1 MADNEKEILIRR
13 MAEEDISRVK
23 AIDESWKGS
32 ERALSWEVG
41 AEIEVAVYRPALSFV
56 AEVEGEIVGFI
67 LGDIRG
73 AEYGKDLT
81 GWIDMVGVDPRCQH
95 MGVGKSLVEKFCEVC
110 QQNGVSSE
118 VVIRDSDELLK
129 GFFTSMGFRRGD
141 MVNYIKENQEGR

>member
-1 MADNEKEILIRR
+1 MADSEKEIVVRR
-13 MAEEDISRVK
+13 MTDEDISLVK
-23 AIDESWKGS
+23 AIDESLTGS

-56 AEVEGEIVGFI
+56 AEADGEIVGFI

-81 GWIDMVGVDPRCQH
+81 GWIDMVGVNPRCQR
-95 MGVGKSLVEKFCEVC
+95 MGVGQRLVGKFCEVC

-118 VVIRDSDELLK
+118 VVIRDGDELLK
-129 GFFTSMGFRRGD
+129 GFFTSLGFRRGD
-141 MVNYIKENQEGR
+141 MVNYVKEHQAD